1 MRRNPRRAARE
12 CARRAALALFVLITV
27 CVPTQTASLSSPT
40 ARRSLA
46 TVLRSAGVG
55 AVATLTDL
63 GALALLVHVWR
74 ISARAASPVALLLGV
89 AVQFVGNKLVAFRDR
104 DPRWASQAARF
115 AAVEAVAFA
124 ANVALFDV
132 AVQHVALPPV
142 ALRLITTNL
151 VYFGLCLPLWSRIF
165 RPTAAPGDAR

>member
-1 MRRNPRRAARE
+1 M
-12 CARRAALALFVLITV
+12 RRAALAPFVLLTV
-27 CVPTQTASLSSPT
+27 CVPTPT
-40 ARRSLA
+40 APPSLATPHRSLA

-63 GALALLVHVWR
+63 TALALLVHVGR

-142 ALRLITTNL
+142 ALRLVTTNL

-165 RPTAAPGDAR
+165 RPTPMSGDAR